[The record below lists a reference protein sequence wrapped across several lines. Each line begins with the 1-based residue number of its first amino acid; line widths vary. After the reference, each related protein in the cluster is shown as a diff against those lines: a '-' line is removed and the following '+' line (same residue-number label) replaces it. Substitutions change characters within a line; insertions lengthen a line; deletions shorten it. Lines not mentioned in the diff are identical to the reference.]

1 MSCNAEWPQL
11 VGTGENPLHS
21 NEDPGQ
27 LKCKKKNVHD
37 TECGTLEWG
46 GGGKHS
52 FIHADV
58 NSNHTDGI

>member
-27 LKCKKKNVHD
+27 LKCKKKKMYMTLNV
-37 TECGTLEWG
+37 GPLNGVAG
-46 GGGKHS
+46 GSIPS
-52 FIHADV
+52 FMRM
-58 NSNHTDGI
+58 